1 MAPYISPN
9 GRVIHGAH
17 VEQVAIKVGGR
28 QVSRGAHVMVWW
40 LTAGVAKGLTGQ
52 YSMN

>member
-1 MAPYISPN
+1 MTPYISPN
-9 GRVIHGAH
+9 GRVTHGAH
-17 VEQVAIKVGGR
+17 IESIVIKCGGR
-28 QVSRGAHVMVWW
+28 QVAVQAHIMVWW